1 MEHETQIRANGCCEP
16 KHDKLEALFRAKGM
30 LRATYENLKLR
41 FGPMVVESRN
51 IQILKPCFGPRR
63 LLRATY
69 ET

>member
-1 MEHETQIRANGCCEP
+1 MELETQIRANGCCEP

-41 FGPMVVESRN
+41 FGPMVVESR
-51 IQILKPCFGPRR
+51 KPCFGPRR